1 MAQIE
6 LENVTKRFGRTTAV
20 KNLSLQIQDQ
30 EFFALLGPTGAG
42 KTTTLRCI
50 AGLEKPDQGNI
61 HIDRQNV
68 TGWGPAERDVALVF
82 QYYSLYPHY
91 TVRQNLE
98 FPLKSKIRK
107 TTPAQVQKKVADAAR
122 TLQIDHL
129 LDRKTDKLS
138 GGEMQRV
145 AIGRAIVRDPKIFL
159 MDEPLSNLDAKLREV
174 LRSELK
180 GLQMNLGAT
189 FLYVTHDQ
197 VEAMTMGE
205 RIGVLNKGELVQIG
219 TPYDVYNHPVNTYVA
234 TFVGTPT
241 MNLFKGVIEANRVTI
256 EKDLFEFELDPPTLK
271 RLDGFSGEITVG
283 IRPEDLSHSPA
294 QGLEGR
300 IYGIENMGMTKI
312 ITVKIGGHLLKISA
326 DAEHDARID
335 AAFHFRL
342 NQEKLHFFKS
352 ENGENLL
359 KIS

>member
-1 MAQIE
+1 LAQVT
-6 LENVTKRFGRTTAV
+6 LENLTKKFKNVTAV
-20 KNLSLQIQDQ
+20 RNLSIDIQDR
-30 EFFALLGPTGAG
+30 EFFVLLGPTGAG

-50 AGLEKPDQGNI
+50 AGLEKPNGGTI
-61 HIDRQNV
+61 KIAGQNV
-68 TGWGPAERDVALVF
+68 IDWGPAERDVAIVF

-107 TTPAQVQKKVADAAR
+107 NSPEEIMQRVSKVAQ

-145 AIGRAIVRDPKIFL
+145 AIGRAIVREPRIFL

-205 RIGVLNKGELVQIG
+205 RIGILNKGRLIQVG
-219 TPYDVYNHPVNTYVA
+219 TPYQIYNNPINTYVA
-234 TFVGTPT
+234 EFVGSPAI
-241 MNLFKGVIEANRVTI
+241 NLFDGIIQEGRVIVIKGDLEFVLDESNLNRLGGI
-256 EKDLFEFELDPPTLK
+256 
-271 RLDGFSGEITVG
+271 SGE
-283 IRPEDLSHSPA
+283 
-294 QGLEGR
+294 
-300 IYGIENMGMTKI
+300 
-312 ITVKIGGHLLKISA
+312 VKIGIRSEDLELASDKGFSARVYGVEDMGMGKIVTIKINDHLLRA
-326 DAEHDARID
+326 TVDAKYNFEID
-335 AAFHFRL
+335 ANVRFQM
-342 NQEKLHFFKS
+342 NQTKLHFFDKNS
-352 ENGENLL
+352 GANLAAR
-359 KIS
+359 

>member
-1 MAQIE
+1 LAQVT
-6 LENVTKRFGRTTAV
+6 LENLTKKFKNVTAV
-20 KNLSLQIQDQ
+20 KNLSLDIQDQ
-30 EFFALLGPTGAG
+30 EFFVLLGPTGAG

-50 AGLEKPDQGNI
+50 AGLEKPNGGTIKIAGQIVND
-61 HIDRQNV
+61 
-68 TGWGPAERDVALVF
+68 WGPAERDVAIVF

-98 FPLKSKIRK
+98 FPLKSKIRNIS
-107 TTPAQVQKKVADAAR
+107 PQEIQQRVAAVSE

-145 AIGRAIVRDPKIFL
+145 AIGRAIVREPRIFL

-205 RIGVLNKGELVQIG
+205 RVGLLNKGRLIQVG
-219 TPYDVYNHPVNTYVA
+219 TPYEIYNHPANIYVA
-234 TFVGTPT
+234 EFVGTPT
-241 MNLFKGVIEANRVTI
+241 INLLDGRIQGNRLEI
-256 EKDLFEFELDPPTLK
+256 IKDEFQIELDRNSINSLN
-271 RLDGFSGEITVG
+271 GFAGE
-283 IRPEDLSHSPA
+283 
-294 QGLEGR
+294 
-300 IYGIENMGMTKI
+300 
-312 ITVKIGGHLLKISA
+312 VKIGIRSEDLELAVERGINGQIYGVEDMGMGKIVTIKIYDHLLRA
-326 DAEHDARID
+326 TVDAKYHFEID
-335 AAFHFRL
+335 ANVRFQINL
-342 NQEKLHFFKS
+342 EKLHFFDK
-352 ENGENLL
+352 NTGENL
-359 KIS
+359 I

>member
-1 MAQIE
+1 LAQVT
-6 LENVTKRFGRTTAV
+6 LENLTKKFKNITAV
-20 KNLSLQIQDQ
+20 RNLSVDIQDK
-30 EFFALLGPTGAG
+30 EFFVLLGPTGAG

-50 AGLEKPDQGNI
+50 AGLEKPDSGTI
-61 HIDRQNV
+61 SIAGQNV
-68 TGWGPAERDVALVF
+68 NDWGPAERDVAIVF

-98 FPLKSKIRK
+98 FPLKSKIRNIS
-107 TTPAQVQKKVADAAR
+107 PQDIQQRVAKVSK

-145 AIGRAIVRDPKIFL
+145 AIGRAIVREPRIFL

-205 RIGVLNKGELVQIG
+205 RIGLLNKGRLIQVG
-219 TPYDVYNHPVNTYVA
+219 TPYEIYNNPVNTYVA
-234 TFVGTPT
+234 GFVGTPAI
-241 MNLFKGVIEANRVTI
+241 NLFDGLIQNNRVVVI
-256 EKDLFEFELDPPTLK
+256 KDEFEFELDQLTLN
-271 RLDGFSGEITVG
+271 RLNGQSGEVRIG
-283 IRPEDLSHSPA
+283 IRSEDLTLA
-294 QGLEGR
+294 VEEGIEGR
-300 IYGIENMGMTKI
+300 IYGVEDMGMGKI
-312 ITVKIGGHLLKISA
+312 VTISIDGLRLRATV
-326 DAEHDARID
+326 DAKYRFDID
-335 AAFHFRL
+335 ADVRFAMNL
-342 NQEKLHFFKS
+342 TKLHFFNK
-352 ENGENLL
+352 ETGENL
-359 KIS
+359 ITT

>member
-1 MAQIE
+1 MAQVT
-6 LENVTKRFGRTTAV
+6 LENLTKKFKNVTAV
-20 KNLSLQIQDQ
+20 KNLSIDIKDQ
-30 EFFALLGPTGAG
+30 EFFVLLGPTGAG

-50 AGLEKPDQGNI
+50 AGLEKPDGGTI
-61 HIDRQNV
+61 SIAGQNV
-68 TGWGPAERDVALVF
+68 NDWGPAERDVAIVF

-107 TTPAQVQKKVADAAR
+107 ISPEERNQRIEKVSK

-145 AIGRAIVRDPKIFL
+145 AIGRAIVREPRIFL

-180 GLQMNLGAT
+180 DLQMNLGAT

-205 RIGVLNKGELVQIG
+205 RIGILNNGRLIQVG
-219 TPYDVYNHPVNTYVA
+219 TPYDIYNSPANTYVA
-234 TFVGTPT
+234 KFVGSPAI
-241 MNLFKGVIEANRVTI
+241 NLFDGLIQDSRMVIIKN
-256 EKDLFEFELDPPTLK
+256 DFEFELNQDTIE
-271 RLDGFSGEITVG
+271 RLNGVAGEVKIG
-283 IRPEDLSHSPA
+283 IRSEDIDLA
-294 QGLEGR
+294 VERGTEGR
-300 IYGIENMGMTKI
+300 IYGVEDMGMGKI
-312 ITVKIGGHLLKISA
+312 VTIKINDHLLRA
-326 DAEHDARID
+326 TVDAKYHFEID
-335 AAFHFRL
+335 TNVRFQL
-342 NQEKLHFFKS
+342 NPEKLHFFNKDS
-352 ENGENLL
+352 GENLIAL
-359 KIS
+359 

>member
-1 MAQIE
+1 MAQVT
-6 LENVTKRFGRTTAV
+6 LENLTKKFKNITAV
-20 KNLSLQIQDQ
+20 RNLSVDIQDK
-30 EFFALLGPTGAG
+30 EFFVLLGPTGAG

-50 AGLEKPDQGNI
+50 AGLEKPDSGTI
-61 HIDRQNV
+61 SIAGQNV
-68 TGWGPAERDVALVF
+68 NDWGPAERDVAIVF

-98 FPLKSKIRK
+98 FPLKSKIRNIS
-107 TTPAQVQKKVADAAR
+107 PQDIQQRVAKVSK

-145 AIGRAIVRDPKIFL
+145 AIGRAIVREPRIFL

-205 RIGVLNKGELVQIG
+205 RIGLLNKGRLIQVG
-219 TPYDVYNHPVNTYVA
+219 TPYEIYNNPVNTYVA
-234 TFVGTPT
+234 GFVGTPAI
-241 MNLFKGVIEANRVTI
+241 NLFDGLIQNNRVVVI
-256 EKDLFEFELDPPTLK
+256 KDKFEFELDQLTLN
-271 RLDGFSGEITVG
+271 RLNSHSGEVRIG
-283 IRPEDLSHSPA
+283 LRSEDLRLA
-294 QGLEGR
+294 VEEGIEGR
-300 IYGIENMGMTKI
+300 IYGVEDMGMGKI
-312 ITVKIGGHLLKISA
+312 VTISVDGLRLRATV
-326 DAEHDARID
+326 DAKYRFDID
-335 AAFHFRL
+335 ANVRFAMNL
-342 NQEKLHFFKS
+342 TKLHFFNK
-352 ENGENLL
+352 ENGENLTT
-359 KIS
+359 K

>member
-6 LENVTKRFGRTTAV
+6 LENVTKRFGSTTAV

-50 AGLEKPDQGNI
+50 AGLEKPEQGDI
-61 HIDRQNV
+61 HIDGQNV
-68 TGWGPAERDVALVF
+68 TNWGPAERDVALVF
-82 QYYSLYPHY
+82 QFYSLYPHY

-107 TTPAQVQKKVADAAR
+107 TTPTQIEQKVSEVAK

-219 TPYDVYNHPVNTYVA
+219 TPYDIYNNPVNTYVA
-234 TFVGTPT
+234 AFVGTPT
-241 MNLFKGVIEANRVTI
+241 MNLFEGFIENNRACI
-256 EKDLFEFELDPPTLK
+256 EKDLFEFELEPSTIK
-271 RLDGFSGEITVG
+271 RLNGLAGEVTVG
-283 IRPEDLSHSPA
+283 IRPEDLSASPTH
-294 QGLEGR
+294 GLEGQ

-312 ITVKIGGHLLKISA
+312 ITLKIGDHRLKLSA
-326 DAEHDARID
+326 DAEQDTRID
-335 AAFHFRL
+335 ALFTFQL
-342 NQEKLHFFKS
+342 NQEKLHFFNTHTGK
-352 ENGENLL
+352 NLL

>member
-1 MAQIE
+1 MAQVT
-6 LENVTKRFGRTTAV
+6 LENLTKKFKNVTAV
-20 KNLSLQIQDQ
+20 KNLSLDIQDQ
-30 EFFALLGPTGAG
+30 EFFVLLGPTGAG

-50 AGLEKPDQGNI
+50 AGLEKPNEGTI
-61 HIDRQNV
+61 KIAGQNV
-68 TGWGPAERDVALVF
+68 NEWGPAERDVAIVF

-98 FPLKSKIRK
+98 FPLKSKIRNIS
-107 TTPAQVQKKVADAAR
+107 PQDIQQRVAAVAE

-145 AIGRAIVRDPKIFL
+145 AIGRAIVREPRIFL

-205 RIGVLNKGELVQIG
+205 RIGLLNKGRLIQVG
-219 TPYDVYNHPVNTYVA
+219 TPYEIYNHPRNIYVA
-234 TFVGTPT
+234 EFVGTPT
-241 MNLFKGVIEANRVTI
+241 INLLDGRIQDNRLVII
-256 EKDLFEFELDPPTLK
+256 KDEFQIELDRNSINCLN
-271 RLDGFSGEITVG
+271 GFTGE
-283 IRPEDLSHSPA
+283 
-294 QGLEGR
+294 
-300 IYGIENMGMTKI
+300 
-312 ITVKIGGHLLKISA
+312 VKIGIRSEDLELAVERGIKGQIYGVEDMGMGKIVTIRINDHLLRA
-326 DAEHDARID
+326 TVDAKYHFEID
-335 AAFHFRL
+335 ANVRFQINL
-342 NQEKLHFFKS
+342 EKLHFFDK
-352 ENGENLL
+352 NTGENL
-359 KIS
+359 I

>member
-1 MAQIE
+1 MARVT
-6 LENVTKRFGRTTAV
+6 LENLTKKFKNVTAV
-20 KNLSLQIQDQ
+20 RNLSIDIQDR
-30 EFFALLGPTGAG
+30 EFFVLLGPTGAG

-50 AGLEKPDQGNI
+50 AGLEKPNAGTI
-61 HIDRQNV
+61 KIAGQNV
-68 TGWGPAERDVALVF
+68 NDWGPAERDVAIVF

-107 TTPAQVQKKVADAAR
+107 MSPDEIIQRVANVAE
-122 TLQIDHL
+122 TLRIDHL

-145 AIGRAIVRDPKIFL
+145 AIGRAIVREPRIFL

-205 RIGVLNKGELVQIG
+205 RIGLLNKGRLIQVG
-219 TPYDVYNHPVNTYVA
+219 TPYEIYNHPVNTYVA
-234 TFVGTPT
+234 EFVGTPVI
-241 MNLFKGVIEANRVTI
+241 NLFDGLIREGRVVII
-256 EKDLFEFELDPPTLK
+256 KDEFESDLDQNTLN
-271 RLDGFSGEITVG
+271 RLNGFTGEVKIG
-283 IRPEDLSHSPA
+283 IRSEDLKLA
-294 QGLEGR
+294 VAEGIGGR
-300 IYGIENMGMTKI
+300 IYGVEDMGMGKI
-312 ITVKIGGHLLKISA
+312 VTIKINDHLLRATVDTKYHF
-326 DAEHDARID
+326 EID
-335 AAFHFRL
+335 ANVRFQM
-342 NQEKLHFFKS
+342 NTEKLHFFKKDS
-352 ENGENLL
+352 GENLVP
-359 KIS
+359 K